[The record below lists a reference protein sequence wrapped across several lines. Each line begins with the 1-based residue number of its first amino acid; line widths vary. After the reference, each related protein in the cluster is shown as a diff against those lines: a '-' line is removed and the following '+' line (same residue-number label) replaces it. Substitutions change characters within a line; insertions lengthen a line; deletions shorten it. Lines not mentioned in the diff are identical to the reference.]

1 MIKFVVSKMAT
12 KGWIFFLAM
21 LLINKNTLG
30 SLSFNPGTTWYE
42 GFRPMHASE
51 QEKVRN
57 QYELGRLVWQKRF
70 NFLFIFLH
78 NATINNTASH
88 LDITKR

>member
-21 LLINKNTLG
+21 LLVNKNTLG

-42 GFRPMHASE
+42 GFGPMHASE

-70 NFLFIFLH
+70 LFIFLH
-78 NATINNTASH
+78 NVTINNTASH

>member
-1 MIKFVVSKMAT
+1 MIKFLASKMAST
-12 KGWIFFLAM
+12 WWIVFLAM
-21 LLINKNTLG
+21 LLINQNALG

-42 GFRPMHASE
+42 GFGPMHASE

-57 QYELGRLVWQKRF
+57 PDKLGRIVWQKRF
-70 NFLFIFLH
+70 LVIFLH